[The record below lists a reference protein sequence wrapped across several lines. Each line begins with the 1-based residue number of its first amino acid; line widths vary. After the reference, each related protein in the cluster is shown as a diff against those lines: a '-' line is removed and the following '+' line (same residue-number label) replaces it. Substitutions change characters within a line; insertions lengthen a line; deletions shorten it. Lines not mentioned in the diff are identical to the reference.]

1 MATVRST
8 PCSERCAGH
17 DFARAGVKLNYMART
32 KKAKGDQPPDEKPP
46 ADAASSEEAA
56 SESMAHVSSDVL
68 AGSPDIFASTA
79 EKPAANAGE
88 PATAEE
94 PPEATPAEPEP
105 PAAVVDEPPAPVAEA
120 PEEPAEVPAAAI
132 VAVPPAAAPPPMP
145 VATAPARQPLS
156 TSTLALGVVMVVLGL
171 FFLVVRVFDIDLS
184 RYGWPL
190 YVIIPGLTL
199 LIVGYVSL
207 GSGALI
213 PGGIVTTAGL
223 VLAYQSA
230 TEDWASWAYAWALVA
245 PGGVG
250 LGLFL
255 QGLRNRDAGLIR
267 QGRTLIFVAALIFMV
282 GFVIFET
289 IFNISNFDYG
299 LFGKAAL
306 PGLLIVVGVI
316 LLARSLQRRRA

>member
-1 MATVRST
+1 
-8 PCSERCAGH
+8 
-17 DFARAGVKLNYMART
+17 MARP
-32 KKAKGDQPPDEKPP
+32 KKAKGDQPAAEQAGAGA
-46 ADAASSEEAA
+46 ADSSAEDSGEPK
-56 SESMAHVSSDVL
+56 AHVSPDVL
-68 AGSPDIFASTA
+68 AGSPDIFAPSA
-79 EKPAANAGE
+79 AKPAAPSDETTGDEAAASSKTPEAEVAAE
-88 PATAEE
+88 PVAEE
-94 PPEATPAEPEP
+94 AAPAPEPEA
-105 PAAVVDEPPAPVAEA
+105 VAEA
-120 PEEPAEVPAAAI
+120 PAAAAI
-132 VAVPPAAAPPPMP
+132 VEAPPVAPPPAPYVTAVPPH
-145 VATAPARQPLS
+145 ARRTSS
-156 TSTLALGVVMVVLGL
+156 TMALGIVLVVLGL
-171 FFLVVRVFDIDLS
+171 FFLVIRILEVDLS

-199 LIVGYVSL
+199 LAVGYASL

-255 QGLRNRDAGLIR
+255 QGLRNRDAGLIK
-267 QGRTLIFVAALIFMV
+267 QGRNLMFVAALIFMI

-289 IFNISNFDYG
+289 IFNISNYDYG

-306 PGLLIVVGVI
+306 PGLLIVIGII

>member
-1 MATVRST
+1 
-8 PCSERCAGH
+8 
-17 DFARAGVKLNYMART
+17 MART
-32 KKAKGDQPPDEKPP
+32 KKAKSGEPPAEKPP
-46 ADAASSEEAA
+46 SDAGTDEEPAGEA
-56 SESMAHVSSDVL
+56 MAHVSHDVL

-79 EKPAANAGE
+79 EKPTTSADEPVAAEEAPTPAPVEPEAAAAATDE
-88 PATAEE
+88 PAA
-94 PPEATPAEPEP
+94 PVVEAPAEP
-105 PAAVVDEPPAPVAEA
+105 V
-120 PEEPAEVPAAAI
+120 EVQVAAI
-132 VAVPPAAAPPPMP
+132 VAAPPAEPPRPNP
-145 VATAPARQPLS
+145 VAAAPARQQMSSS
-156 TSTLALGVVMVVLGL
+156 TWALGVVLVVLGL
-171 FFLVVRVFDIDLS
+171 FFLVVRIFDVDLS

-199 LIVGYVSL
+199 LVVGYASL

-213 PGGIVTTAGL
+213 PGGIVTAAGL

-230 TEDWASWAYAWALVA
+230 TEDWASWAFAWALVA

-255 QGLRNRDAGLIR
+255 QGLRNRDAALIR
-267 QGRTLIFVAALIFMV
+267 QGRTLIFVAFVIFIV

-289 IFNISNFDYG
+289 VFNISNFDYG

-316 LLARSLQRRRA
+316 LLARSLQRHRA

>member
-1 MATVRST
+1 
-8 PCSERCAGH
+8 
-17 DFARAGVKLNYMART
+17 MART
-32 KKAKGDQPPDEKPP
+32 KKAKSDEPPAPQKPP
-46 ADAASSEEAA
+46 SDAGAEEEAA
-56 SESMAHVSSDVL
+56 GEAMAHVSPDVL

-79 EKPAANAGE
+79 EKPAASVEE
-88 PATAEE
+88 PAALEE
-94 PPEATPAEPEP
+94 AAPTPAEPEP
-105 PAAVVDEPPAPVAEA
+105 EAAAIEGPAEPVVEAPAEPVDAPVAA
-120 PEEPAEVPAAAI
+120 MV
-132 VAVPPAAAPPPMP
+132 AAPPAMP
-145 VATAPARQPLS
+145 PPPTAVAAAPARQQMS
-156 TSTLALGVVMVVLGL
+156 SSTLALGVVLVVLGV
-171 FFLVVRVFDIDLS
+171 FFLVVRIFDIDLS

-199 LIVGYVSL
+199 LVVGYASL

-213 PGGIVTTAGL
+213 PGGIVTAAGL

-255 QGLRNRDAGLIR
+255 QGLRNRDAALIR
-267 QGRTLIFVAALIFMV
+267 QGRTLMFVAFFIFIV

-289 IFNISNFDYG
+289 VFNISNFDYG

-316 LLARSLQRRRA
+316 LLARSLQRHRA

>member
-1 MATVRST
+1 
-8 PCSERCAGH
+8 
-17 DFARAGVKLNYMART
+17 MARP
-32 KKAKGDQPPDEKPP
+32 KKAKGDQP
-46 ADAASSEEAA
+46 AAEQDSAA
-56 SESMAHVSSDVL
+56 TSDTSPEDSGEPKAHVSPDVL
-68 AGSPDIFASTA
+68 AGSPDIFA
-79 EKPAANAGE
+79 PGAAK
-88 PATAEE
+88 
-94 PPEATPAEPEP
+94 ATPAVDEKADDDAAAPGKTPDVEGAHEPVGEEPARAPEPE
-105 PAAVVDEPPAPVAEA
+105 AMAEA
-120 PEEPAEVPAAAI
+120 PAAAAI
-132 VAVPPAAAPPPMP
+132 VEAPPVAAPP
-145 VATAPARQPLS
+145 APYVSAAQPHRTTSS
-156 TSTLALGVVMVVLGL
+156 TMALGIVLVVLGL
-171 FFLVVRVFDIDLS
+171 FFLVVRILEVDLS

-199 LIVGYVSL
+199 LAVGYASL

-250 LGLFL
+250 IGLFL
-255 QGLRNRDAGLIR
+255 QGLRNRDTGLIK
-267 QGRTLIFVAALIFMV
+267 QGRNLMFVAALIFMI

-289 IFNISNFDYG
+289 IFNISNYDYG

-306 PGLLIVVGVI
+306 PGLLIVIGII